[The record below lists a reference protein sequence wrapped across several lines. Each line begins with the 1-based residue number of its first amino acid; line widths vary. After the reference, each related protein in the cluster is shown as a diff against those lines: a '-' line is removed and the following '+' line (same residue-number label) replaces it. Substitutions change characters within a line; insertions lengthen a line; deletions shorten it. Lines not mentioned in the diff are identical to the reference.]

1 TQEDKKRALDIQ
13 RRSLQ
18 SFAEAYDQGETWYAI
33 WLAASTYVVVEG
45 EGQQIASLLS
55 QLGVRN
61 KMFFLASAPSAHP
74 KNLVAQTPLLVSTLR
89 GDGSANMTPLCAC
102 SENPFI
108 PRWLPFDAWWRD
120 EVIFQDGDFRL
131 NRQRLVFALRNKEG
145 GGHFDAVVTD

>member
-1 TQEDKKRALDIQ
+1 
-13 RRSLQ
+13 
-18 SFAEAYDQGETWYAI
+18 
-33 WLAASTYVVVEG
+33 
-45 EGQQIASLLS
+45 
-55 QLGVRN
+55 
-61 KMFFLASAPSAHP
+61 SAHP

-145 GGHFDAVVTD
+145 GGHFDAVVTDKSYLQLAREYANKWRASFSGQSIRLLDSQFATMRQVAWELMETLKLWDYLERASRAQSP